1 MPISKRKLQ
10 TLVDPRDINELFV
23 KGKHKQLFPLRIHYF
38 SAQQTKT
45 LFSVSKKKLPR
56 AVDRNK
62 VKRILKDLYF
72 EKYSKE
78 QDKQKYHLGF
88 VYLSSK
94 LMSHQEI
101 SKSMEGLMSKINQ

>member
-45 LFSVSKKKLPR
+45 LFSVSKKKT
-56 AVDRNK
+56 
-62 VKRILKDLYF
+62 
-72 EKYSKE
+72 S
-78 QDKQKYHLGF
+78 
-88 VYLSSK
+88 
-94 LMSHQEI
+94 
-101 SKSMEGLMSKINQ
+101 